1 MVGRLHSL
9 RVSRVL
15 AGLFLAAALS
25 LAARHPDI
33 RIQGEK
39 AFNARRVESLLGVP
53 DQTQDWQAD
62 DWQSWAEDAASL
74 LAEAYHDEGYFDAL
88 AEVDAPSLDSAAGK
102 KGFVIQVRVSEGPRY
117 RFGAVDIHLPAGRF
131 PNYPPA
137 DLRCRTGKPFDKS
150 FIYSDHRDLL
160 KFYGDAGFLKAQAAE
175 SLFYDTSDKL
185 VNVAFHVDPR
195 QALVFD
201 TLTLRI
207 QREGDTTGLEGRTS
221 AKLLRSLFTLHRG
234 DTLSL
239 KDINA
244 FERKLKSTRAYSFVR
259 IRDSLLPDAGGRSAL
274 ILNAEEKIPGELEG
288 SAFWENL
295 YGLGGS
301 LDWSQANMGGHLQE
315 GHATLSLAQ
324 RKQSTFLG
332 YGAPLLFGTSVRFD
346 NDFLVDWYQDA
357 ALVQDRGWFHGNFD
371 VSNESKLSKQ
381 FLPWL
386 RVVSGT
392 ELLGNSTVSDSGRQ
406 REFNLNYINSVFLEQ
421 IDDPVNPTQGV
432 KVALTWG
439 NGAPVFEHG
448 NFSIFE
454 NRANW
459 LEANDAA
466 YIPFGR
472 WLVTALR
479 LDGGR
484 FFGHGGINSERFYL
498 GGPRSVRSQD
508 WHHLCPEYVNGIC
521 NDDIEP
527 AYFLASGE
535 LRFQPF
541 QPSWISPDGKW
552 QHLLGLQIVPFVD
565 YGNIW
570 EVGHSLTAT
579 GEGRAVGLGLRYVF
593 LSLFNIRIDYAF
605 DPRDNPR
612 NISEQR
618 VILDLSQA
626 F

>member
-1 MVGRLHSL
+1 VG
-9 RVSRVL
+9 VSV
-15 AGLFLAAALS
+15 AAQ
-25 LAARHPDI
+25 PDI

-39 AFNARRVESLLGVP
+39 AFNASRVVELLGLP
-53 DQTQDWQAD
+53 QETQDWQAQ
-62 DWQSWAEDAASL
+62 DWESWAEDAGPL
-74 LAEAYHDEGYFDAL
+74 LAEAYHDEGYFDAR
-88 AEVDAPSLDSAAGK
+88 AEVDPPAVDSAGVVIGK
-102 KGFVIQVRVSEGPRY
+102 VIQVRIFEGPRY
-117 RFGAVDIHLPAGRF
+117 RFGIVDIHLPPGRF
-131 PNYPPA
+131 PVYTSSN
-137 DLRCRTGKPFDKS
+137 LRCRIAKPFDKS

-175 SLFYDTSDKL
+175 SLFYDTTDKL
-185 VNVAFHVDPR
+185 VNVAFHVDPK

-201 TLTLRI
+201 TLTLRVE
-207 QREGDTTGLEGRTS
+207 REGDTTGRQTGKTS
-221 AKLLRSLFTLHRG
+221 EKLLRSLFTLHRG
-234 DTLSL
+234 DTLTL
-239 KDINA
+239 QDINT
-244 FERKLKSTRAYSFVR
+244 FERKLKSTRAYNFVR
-259 IRDSLLPDAGGRSAL
+259 IRDSLLPDAQGRSAL
-274 ILNAEEKIPGELEG
+274 VLNAEEKIPGEMEASG
-288 SAFWENL
+288 FWENL

-315 GHATLSLAQ
+315 GHTTVSLAQ
-324 RKQSTFLG
+324 RKQSLFLG

-357 ALVQDRGWFHGNFD
+357 SLVQDRGWFHGNFD
-371 VSNESKLSKQ
+371 ISNQSKLSRQ

-392 ELLGNSTVSDSGRQ
+392 ELIGASTASDSA
-406 REFNLNYINSVFLEQ
+406 RERDFNLDYVNSVFMDQ
-421 IDDPVNPTQGV
+421 TDDPVNPTQGV
-432 KVALTWG
+432 RVGLTWG
-439 NGAPVFEHG
+439 NGGPVFEHG
-448 NFSIFE
+448 GVTILD

-466 YIPFGR
+466 YIPFGH

-498 GGPRSVRSQD
+498 GGPRSIRSAD
-508 WHHLCPEYVNGIC
+508 WHHICPEYLNGIC

-527 AYFLASGE
+527 AYFLGSVE

-552 QHLLGLQIVPFVD
+552 AQIIGLQIVPFFD

-570 EVGHSLTAT
+570 EVGHSLTPT
-579 GEGRAVGLGLRYVF
+579 GQGRAVGLGLRYVF

-612 NISEQR
+612 DVSDQR
-618 VILDLSQA
+618 LILDLSQA